1 MFSGRQQYK
10 QELARST
17 YKASQVSL
25 AMGSKEKAE
34 EELCEAYTLRRSV
47 VQDDVRGMDELKE
60 SDYDEL
66 VVFWS
71 R

>member
-1 MFSGRQQYK
+1 
-10 QELARST
+10 
-17 YKASQVSL
+17 
-25 AMGSKEKAE
+25 MGNKEKAD
-34 EELCEAYTLRRSV
+34 EELREAYTLRRSV

-66 VVFWS
+66 VFFWS